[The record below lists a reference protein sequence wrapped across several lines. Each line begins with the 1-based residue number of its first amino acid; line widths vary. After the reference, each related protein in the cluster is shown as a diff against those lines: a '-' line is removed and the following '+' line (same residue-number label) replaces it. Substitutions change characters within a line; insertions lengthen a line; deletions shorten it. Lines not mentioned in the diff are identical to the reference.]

1 MVKKNLNNNTEFQF
15 IYIIFIIFI
24 IFIIC
29 QLPTV
34 HCQQLQAL
42 QL

>member
-24 IFIIC
+24 IC